1 VGNKEMNSF
10 SKPSFE
16 IDVKILSQLIA
27 ADNMLHIFTSSRKL
41 GEFVTR
47 ALKIVPGVASC
58 GICISGISG
67 PLGDFKENQCRN
79 CPVIHEDSER
89 ILRDKCS
96 LMEQEDIYPFSLETP
111 NRFFGFLV
119 FKVDTTDKFVS
130 YEPFVKNFINSTT
143 INMENRWQ
151 KERLEIVN
159 EELNTHRDHLEDIVK
174 ERTAELRHEIT
185 ERQQAEE
192 ALRESEEKY
201 RSMMEAMNNPVY
213 ICSKDF
219 RVEYMNTAMI
229 KRLGHDA
236 TGELC
241 HSALHGLEGK
251 CPWCIHEKVMGGESI
266 KVEVVSPMDNKIFHV
281 SNSPI
286 SHTPGSISKLTVFR
300 DITGTRRM
308 EEKLRQAQKIES
320 IGTLAGG
327 IAHDFNNILFP
338 IIGMSELLLEDL
350 PSNSLE
356 HENAQVIL
364 EAGQRGGELVKQ
376 ILAFSRQSE
385 HKLIPVRVQQVLK
398 EVLKLSRSTIPSN
411 IELAQDIQSEC
422 GLVLADPTQ
431 LHQIAMNLITNAYHA
446 VQESG
451 GKILVELREKW
462 LGNGDVADTVL
473 KPGHYVMLTISDTG
487 IGIDPA
493 VIGRI
498 FDPYFTTKEHGKG
511 TGLGLAVA
519 YGIIKDHHGE
529 VKVYSEVGKGTTFN
543 IFIPL
548 IEKNSDIES
557 FEETVTIH
565 STGHERILLVD
576 DEELIV
582 RIETQML
589 ERLGY
594 KVTSRISSI
603 DALEAFRANPDA
615 IDLVLTD
622 MTMPNMTGDQ
632 LAKKL
637 ISIKPDI
644 PIIVC
649 TGFSEKLNAENAK
662 ASGISGFLMK
672 PVVKSDIA
680 QMVRKVLDEAKG

>member
-1 VGNKEMNSF
+1 MYRSDG
-10 SKPSFE
+10 
-16 IDVKILSQLIA
+16 QL
-27 ADNMLHIFTSSRKL
+27 TGVL
-41 GEFVTR
+41 G
-47 ALKIVPGVASC
+47 IG
-58 GICISGISG
+58 
-67 PLGDFKENQCRN
+67 
-79 CPVIHEDSER
+79 
-89 ILRDKCS
+89 RD
-96 LMEQEDIYPFSLETP
+96 
-111 NRFFGFLV
+111 
-119 FKVDTTDKFVS
+119 
-130 YEPFVKNFINSTT
+130 
-143 INMENRWQ
+143 
-151 KERLEIVN
+151 
-159 EELNTHRDHLEDIVK
+159 
-174 ERTAELRHEIT
+174 IT
-185 ERQQAEE
+185 ERKQAEAELARLASAIDHATDSVVITDPEGTIQYVNPAFEKVTGYSRRE
-192 ALRESEEKY
+192 AVGHTPRLLNSSKQNRAFYETLWKTITAGKTWSGRLINLRKDKSEFSEEATI
-201 RSMMEAMNNPVY
+201 SPVFDTTGIIVNY
-213 ICSKDF
+213 
-219 RVEYMNTAMI
+219 VAI
-229 KRLGHDA
+229 KRDVTKEDL
-236 TGELC
+236 LNVR
-241 HSALHGLEGK
+241 LE
-251 CPWCIHEKVMGGESI
+251 
-266 KVEVVSPMDNKIFHV
+266 
-281 SNSPI
+281 
-286 SHTPGSISKLTVFR
+286 
-300 DITGTRRM
+300 
-308 EEKLRQAQKIES
+308 QAQKMEA

-350 PSNSLE
+350 PAGSLE
-356 HENAQVIL
+356 HENAQVII
-364 EAGQRGGELVKQ
+364 EAGKRGGELVKQ

-398 EVLKLSRSTIPSN
+398 EVLKLSRATIPSN